1 MKRYYRPQFDISIGS
16 RWTKLVKIL
25 IIINISVFII
35 QLLFSAV
42 CSQWVTF
49 SSSQS
54 PDVISFTRLWY
65 EPAPDPFTKLFWL
78 YRPDA
83 FGRLWLWQLI
93 TYMFLHSLA
102 DPWHLIFNML
112 ALWMFGSDV
121 ERAMGSRKFLTMYL
135 TAGLFAGICSCLF
148 VPRSPILGASGA
160 IFAIEVAFAM
170 YFPNATIVF
179 FIFPMKAKHLVMIFA
194 SITIFN
200 CIMPSGGNMAH
211 FAHLGGLLYGFLFVR
226 YEPRLMN
233 FIAIYQLRQQEKEIR
248 KEEAT
253 RKKVDELL
261 EKVSR
266 EGLHKLTRKERFFLN
281 SASKEFRKRKGNPKT

>member
-1 MKRYYRPQFDISIGS
+1 MKRYYYPQFGISIGS
-16 RWTKLVKIL
+16 RWTRLVKIL

-35 QLLFSAV
+35 QLLFSAI
-42 CSQWVTF
+42 CSQWT
-49 SSSQS
+49 
-54 PDVISFTRLWY
+54 SFTPSQNTDVFSYSRLWY

-93 TYMFLHSLA
+93 SYMFLHSLY

-112 ALWMFGSDV
+112 VLWMFGSDV
-121 ERAMGSRKFLTMYL
+121 ERVMGSKKFLTMYL

-148 VPRSPILGASGA
+148 VPHSPILGASGA
-160 IFAIEVAFAM
+160 VFAIEVAFAM
-170 YFPNATIVF
+170 YFPNATVIF

-200 CIMPSGGNMAH
+200 CVMPSGGNVAH
-211 FAHLGGLLYGFLFVR
+211 FAHLGGLLYGFLFIR
-226 YEPRLMN
+226 YEPRFMN
-233 FIAIYQLRQQEKEIR
+233 FIETWQQRLQERETIKKEDM
-248 KEEAT
+248 

-266 EGLHKLTRKERFFLN
+266 EGLHKLTRKERTFLN
-281 SASKEFRKRKGNPKT
+281 SASKEFRKKKGNPQI

>member
-16 RWTKLVKIL
+16 GWTRLVKIL
-25 IIINISVFII
+25 IIINLSVFII

-42 CSQWVTF
+42 CSQWLNF
-49 SSSQS
+49 SSNQN
-54 PDVISFTRLWY
+54 PDVNYFSRLWY

-78 YRPDA
+78 YQPDA

-93 TYMFLHSLA
+93 TYMFLHSLY

-112 ALWMFGSDV
+112 ALWMFGGDV

-135 TAGLFAGICSCLF
+135 TAGLFAGICSCFF

-170 YFPNATIVF
+170 YFPNATIIF

-200 CIMPSGGNMAH
+200 CVTPGGGNVAH

-226 YEPRLMN
+226 YEPRLVKL
-233 FIAIYQLRQQEKEIR
+233 IATWQLRQQEKEIR
-248 KEEAT
+248 KEESI
-253 RKKVDELL
+253 RKRVDELL

-266 EGLHKLTRKERFFLN
+266 EGLNKLTRRERLFLN
-281 SASKEFRKRKGNPKT
+281 NASKEFRKRKGE